1 MNKNQ
6 IKQNKLDYSDI
17 EITLKLLY
25 QALYFEPTSLLL
37 SEIEDSGILL
47 YLQNKLNIRLSLQN
61 KLINLNNDIDNIQLD
76 HLSLFV
82 GLGMPLAPPW
92 GSIYLNEENL
102 LLRESTYQWMDFLE
116 QQHFQFNLTEQ
127 QPYDHIGL
135 MISVISN
142 LWYKL
147 KDDDLNIDFYYHSI
161 RTILNQHLLP
171 WSERFCHLVIKNSQT
186 YFYKYI
192 GNLLYQTLNE
202 LKVIF
207 NIDDIEK
214 KLFY

>member
-1 MNKNQ
+1 MKKSP

-17 EITLKLLY
+17 DITLKLLY
-25 QALYFEPTSLLL
+25 QSLYFEPTSLLL

-61 KLINLNNDIDNIQLD
+61 SLINLNDDIDNIQLD

-102 LLRESTYQWMDFLE
+102 LLRESTYQWMNFLE

-171 WSERFCHLVIKNSQT
+171 WSERFCHLVIENSQT
-186 YFYKYI
+186 YFYKY
-192 GNLLYQTLNE
+192 
-202 LKVIF
+202 
-207 NIDDIEK
+207 
-214 KLFY
+214 

>member
-135 MISVISN
+135 MISVIST

-147 KDDDLNIDFYYHSI
+147 KDDNLNIDFYYHSI
-161 RTILNQHLLP
+161 RTILSQYLLP
-171 WSERFCHLVIKNSQT
+171 WSERFCHLVIENSQT

>member
-1 MNKNQ
+1 MKKSP

-17 EITLKLLY
+17 DITLKLLY
-25 QALYFEPTSLLL
+25 QSLYFEPTSLLL

-61 KLINLNNDIDNIQLD
+61 NLTNLNDDIDNIQLD

-102 LLRESTYQWMDFLE
+102 LLRESTYQWMNFLE

-135 MISVISN
+135 MISVI
-142 LWYKL
+142 
-147 KDDDLNIDFYYHSI
+147 
-161 RTILNQHLLP
+161 
-171 WSERFCHLVIKNSQT
+171 
-186 YFYKYI
+186 
-192 GNLLYQTLNE
+192 
-202 LKVIF
+202 
-207 NIDDIEK
+207 
-214 KLFY
+214 